1 MKPRA
6 ARCAV
11 VALLAFPALRPLV
24 TQAKPTISLVPGWG
38 VDTSHSPE
46 REIFRLWH
54 GYLADRPDSI
64 HPSAYWSAVEQAE
77 FPEYDLLRGYVH
89 QGYPAWTVVHLA
101 PSPRMDS
108 TYLIRTLVARA
119 YDSASVV
126 KPLALFR
133 VYAVREQGRW
143 VLANALPR
151 LTKDWKRATIGPVTF
166 VYPGSHRFDR
176 SRAEGSARFVDSIAA
191 AFDVPAPR
199 GIRYY
204 VAANL
209 DEMFWMMGLD
219 FFPSGSDT
227 AGGRSNAID
236 RLVFSGSASVGEA
249 YRHELAHLVFAPLL
263 RGRTFWLV
271 SEGLATWAGGSAG
284 LGFQQLLPGLA
295 RYLQLHPEVTLDGV
309 AADPPARA
317 GTLDV
322 GYDGFA
328 VLCEMVYEK
337 GGASAVKALADAGTS
352 ADAVL
357 DSAARLLGLPR
368 RELSAAWRR
377 KVLAGVQ

>member
-1 MKPRA
+1 MRELARMQPRA
-6 ARCAV
+6 ARCVV

-46 REIFRLWH
+46 REIFRLWQ
-54 GYLADRPDSI
+54 GYLADRPDSS

-89 QGYPAWTVVHLA
+89 QGYPAWTVVQLA
-101 PSPRMDS
+101 PSPGMDS

-119 YDSASVV
+119 YDSTSVV

-143 VLANALPR
+143 MLANALPR
-151 LTKDWKRATIGPVTF
+151 LTKDWNRATIGSVTF

-191 AFDVPAPR
+191 AFDVSAPR

-236 RLVFSGSASVGEA
+236 RLVFSGSASVGE
-249 YRHELAHLVFAPLL
+249 RVAPGLPPL
-263 RGRTFWLV
+263 RFVPPPPGPNFSLV
-271 SEGLATWAGGSAG
+271 SPRPAAFAGA
-284 LGFQQLLPGLA
+284 
-295 RYLQLHPEVTLDGV
+295 
-309 AADPPARA
+309 
-317 GTLDV
+317 
-322 GYDGFA
+322 
-328 VLCEMVYEK
+328 
-337 GGASAVKALADAGTS
+337 
-352 ADAVL
+352 
-357 DSAARLLGLPR
+357 
-368 RELSAAWRR
+368 
-377 KVLAGVQ
+377 